1 MSRTSDAKKARR
13 RKRQAARSARQMPAG
28 LEQDLAEVASAVAEV
43 NSWLIGRGWL
53 MDEDQ
58 STDDL
63 LTWVYPPSAAEFGDV
78 VSIRSGYE
86 PFTRLWLTLDED
98 DDALVLEFGA
108 ALVGAGSGQDPHLI
122 DPERLAEQID
132 ALEAYRMGLPQPS
145 FD

>member
-13 RKRQAARSARQMPAG
+13 RKRQAARSAGRTPAG
-28 LEQDLAEVASAVAEV
+28 LSDELAEVASAVAEI
-43 NSWLIGRGWL
+43 NDWLIGRGWL

-63 LTWVYPPSAAEFGDV
+63 LTWVYPPSAAQFGDV

-86 PFTRLWLTLDED
+86 PLTRLWITLDED
-98 DDALVLEFGA
+98 DDALVLEFGV
-108 ALVGAGSGQDPHLI
+108 ALVGAGSGQDSYLI
-122 DPERLAEQID
+122 DPERLAEQVD